1 MAFVVRSDA
10 QQTKYSFEC
19 PLNSGGKIS
28 VHYCV
33 FESSAEQDI
42 EFTMCAA
49 AHPSKVQHLLSFDET
64 LEER

>member
-1 MAFVVRSDA
+1 MAFAVCSDA

-42 EFTMCAA
+42 EFTMCEAS
-49 AHPSKVQHLLSFDET
+49 HRSKVLHLLSFEIW
-64 LEER
+64 EER